1 MNFSRFSMNFSIGS
15 QLDDDAN
22 KENNESNFL
31 RQASERF
38 MRSIRRAKGSLSWSF
53 SSFRVQEDDS
63 PTKQKRPRSVALG
76 EDFPIFEI
84 SSYFG
89 KDLCHFVY
97 SLLCI

>member
-1 MNFSRFSMNFSIGS
+1 MNFSVAS

-22 KENNESNFL
+22 KENNEYNFL

-53 SSFRVQEDDS
+53 SSFRPQGEES

-89 KDLCHFVY
+89 KYCFYL
-97 SLLCI
+97 

>member
-1 MNFSRFSMNFSIGS
+1 MSFRPFSMSFSIAS
-15 QLDDDAN
+15 QLDDETN
-22 KENNESNFL
+22 KENNENNFL

-53 SSFRVQEDDS
+53 SSFRVHEDES
-63 PTKQKRPRSVALG
+63 PSKQKRPRSVALG

-89 KDLCHFVY
+89 NYSCVCVILC
-97 SLLCI
+97 